1 MTSFMRNATK
11 QSQRL
16 HLCQTGL
23 PVELWKI
30 QTFTSS
36 QLVKRTLIIHAYYSL
51 SKLQNLQKPDIGTEQ
66 QDSVIEALLYKSTQ
80 PRISAGNEGIGLMLY
95 VEGAI
100 F

>member
-1 MTSFMRNATK
+1 MTGFMRDATK

-23 PVELWKI
+23 PVELSKI

-36 QLVKRTLIIHAYYSL
+36 QLVKRTLIIHVYYSL
-51 SKLQNLQKPDIGTEQ
+51 SELQNLQKPDIGMEQ
-66 QDSVIEALLYKSTQ
+66 QDSVIEALLYRSTQ
-80 PRISAGNEGIGLMLY
+80 PRTSSGNEGMGLMLY
-95 VEGAI
+95 VEGTI